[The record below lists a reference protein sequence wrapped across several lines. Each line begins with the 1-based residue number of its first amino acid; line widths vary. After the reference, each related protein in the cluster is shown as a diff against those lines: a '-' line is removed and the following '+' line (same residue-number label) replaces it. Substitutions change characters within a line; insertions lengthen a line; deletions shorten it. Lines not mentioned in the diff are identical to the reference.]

1 MNGRIWLALSAVWL
15 LAGLTAGCQMKR
27 AAAEKQPEPS
37 VRLLVLDPGHFH
49 AALVQKTMYEQVS
62 PEVFVYAPG
71 GPELDNYLGT
81 IESFNTRTDN
91 PTAWLQRVYQGPDY
105 LERMLSEKKGNVVVI
120 SGKNS
125 LKTDY
130 IYQSV
135 RAGLHVL
142 ADKPMVIAPDKFPL
156 LVESFR
162 TAEKN
167 GVLLYDI
174 MTERFEITTILQ
186 KELAAIPE
194 VFGDL
199 QRGSPE
205 EPAAVKESVHHF
217 FKYVAGRPLRRPA
230 WFFDPA
236 QRGEDLADVST
247 HLVDLIQWE
256 CFPEE
261 PIDYRRDI
269 QMLRAR
275 RWTTPMTA
283 EQFREVTGQEDWP
296 EYLKPYVKDNVLYV
310 KANGQMDYTLR
321 GIHARVCVRW
331 EYRAPEGAGDMH
343 YSILRGSRCNLVIR
357 QGPQEKYKPTLYVE
371 SIQGKFSHGNLEKA
385 VLRTLQ
391 KKYPGIGLERIDE
404 RTWKILV
411 PDFYYVGHEAHFAQ
425 VMQNFL
431 RYLKAGRLPDW
442 EVPNM
447 LAKYYTTME
456 AVKAADRQDN

>member
-1 MNGRIWLALSAVWL
+1 MSRQSWLALSAGAL
-15 LAGLTAGCQMKR
+15 LAGLTAGCLMKQ
-27 AAAEKQPEPS
+27 AVSEKKIEPS

-49 AALVQKTMYEQVS
+49 AALVQKTMYEQIS
-62 PEVFVYAPG
+62 PEVFIYAPD
-71 GPELDNYLGT
+71 GPELDDYLAS
-81 IESFNTRTDN
+81 IEAFNARPES
-91 PTAWLQRVYQGPDY
+91 PTAWLQHVYKGPDY

-120 SGKNS
+120 SGKNF

-142 ADKPMVIAPDKFPL
+142 ADKPMVITPEKFPL
-156 LVESFR
+156 LVESFQ

-186 KELAAIPE
+186 KELAAIPA
-194 VFGDL
+194 VFGRL
-199 QRGSPE
+199 QQGCLE
-205 EPAAVKESVHHF
+205 EPAVVKESVHHF

-247 HLVDLIQWE
+247 HLIDLIQWE
-256 CFPEE
+256 CFPEQ

-269 QMLRAR
+269 QMLQAR

-283 EQFREVTGQEDWP
+283 EQFREVTGLEEWP
-296 EYLKPYVKDNVLYV
+296 DYLKPYVKDNVLYA
-310 KANGQMDYTLR
+310 KADGQMDYTLR
-321 GIHARVCVRW
+321 GVHARVCVRW
-331 EYRAPEGAGDMH
+331 EYRAPEGAADMH

-357 QGPQEKYKPTLYVE
+357 QGPKEQYKPVLYVE
-371 SIQGKFSHGNLEKA
+371 SVEGKLSEKDLQQA
-385 VLRTLQ
+385 VFQTLQ
-391 KKYPGIGLERIDE
+391 KKYPGIGLERVDE
-404 RTWKILV
+404 GTWKILI
-411 PDFYYVGHEAHFAQ
+411 PDSYYVGHEAHFAQ

-431 RYLKAGRLPDW
+431 RYLREGQLPDW

-456 AVKAADRQDN
+456 AVKAADRQGN